1 MKAKNFELFMCC
13 LGNGTTVCN
22 KAVMEHNDYKYI
34 AHISNAGNIKLYV
47 DEDYIPAEDMKRI
60 KAYADKCACDFH
72 NNFEKQDIK
81 QQYYKILDKFEDD
94 LSIKEYLKFIQDKRP
109 LEEKVSEWR
118 AKFYQL
124 S

>member
-1 MKAKNFELFMCC
+1 MKAKKFELFMCC

-22 KAVMEHNDYKYI
+22 KAVMEHNDYKHI

-60 KAYADKCACDFH
+60 KVYADKCACDFH
-72 NNFEKQDIK
+72 NNFEKQSVK
-81 QQYYKILDKFEDD
+81 QQYYKILDKFSEV
-94 LSIKEYLKFIQDKRP
+94 SIEEFLKLIDDKRP